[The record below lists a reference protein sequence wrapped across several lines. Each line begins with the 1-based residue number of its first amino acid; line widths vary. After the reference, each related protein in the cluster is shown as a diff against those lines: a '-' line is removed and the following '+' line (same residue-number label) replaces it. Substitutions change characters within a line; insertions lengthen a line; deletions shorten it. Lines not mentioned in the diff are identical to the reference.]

1 MWNLSEAATEILKQF
16 PSWWMDVPWTTS
28 KASCSEIPA
37 DSSQPPVLI
46 SYARQYV
53 RHTKRPNK
61 PILLKGKG
69 PWKTRLFACS
79 QEISPELSVKYKLC
93 MDTQLAYRENLLYVK
108 TSICRK
114 TLAYLSRYS

>member
-1 MWNLSEAATEILKQF
+1 MRYSYKPSGVCAMQINFDIDGDVISNVEILKQF
-16 PSWWMDVPWTTS
+16 PSWWMDVPWPTS

-37 DSSQPPVLI
+37 DSSQPPVLT

-79 QEISPELSVKYKLC
+79 
-93 MDTQLAYRENLLYVK
+93 
-108 TSICRK
+108 
-114 TLAYLSRYS
+114 